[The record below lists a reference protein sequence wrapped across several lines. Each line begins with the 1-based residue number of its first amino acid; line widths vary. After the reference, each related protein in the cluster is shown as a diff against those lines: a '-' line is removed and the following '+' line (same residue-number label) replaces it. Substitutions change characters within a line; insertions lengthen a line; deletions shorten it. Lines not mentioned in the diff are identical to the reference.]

1 MAPINTDLHGF
12 QIFYLLLHPK
22 VSNKQTIG
30 HKNSRQ
36 TRNVFQTKR
45 TRHFV
50 EVMGYKDTAI
60 FPILQK

>member
-36 TRNVFQTKR
+36 TRNVF
-45 TRHFV
+45 
-50 EVMGYKDTAI
+50 
-60 FPILQK
+60 